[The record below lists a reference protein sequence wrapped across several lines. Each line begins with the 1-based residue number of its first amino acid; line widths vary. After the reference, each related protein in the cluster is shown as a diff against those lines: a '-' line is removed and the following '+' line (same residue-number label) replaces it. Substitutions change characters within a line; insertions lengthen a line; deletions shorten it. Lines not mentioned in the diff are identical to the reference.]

1 MRIEIPN
8 LSVVAL
14 VGASGSGKSTFASR
28 FFKPTE
34 VLNSDFFRAM
44 VSDDEGDQ
52 KATKDA
58 FDVLYYAA
66 NKRLDAGKIVVID
79 ATNVQKDARE
89 AVLELARGQDVHA
102 VAIVLDFPEELCQK
116 RNKANPARNYPPYV
130 IRSHTRALR
139 QSLKYLRK
147 DGFRF
152 VHIIKSPE
160 ELETL
165 EIVRVPLWTDK
176 RGEEGPF
183 DIIGDVH
190 GCFDELCELLG
201 KLGYTVDVGNHSAS
215 WEGERPRKAIFLGDL
230 CDRGPKNA
238 EVLRLVMNMTESASA
253 ICIAG
258 NHDKLWPWG
267 RLSL

>member
-102 VAIVLDFPEELCQK
+102 VAIVFDFPEELCQE

-201 KLGYTVDVGNHSAS
+201 KLGYTVDV
-215 WEGERPRKAIFLGDL
+215 
-230 CDRGPKNA
+230 
-238 EVLRLVMNMTESASA
+238 
-253 ICIAG
+253 
-258 NHDKLWPWG
+258 
-267 RLSL
+267 